1 MISKLSA
8 PPMSEKFYDDLMKA
22 FPKREVT
29 PTDTIESIMY
39 EAGKQYVITW
49 VNTRLNKLMRI
60 EKQKEVSVEPVE
72 VDRSILGRI
81 KRAWMVLIGR
91 L

>member
-29 PTDTIESIMY
+29 PTTPMNDIMY

-49 VNTRLNKLMRI
+49 INTRLRKLVKA
-60 EKQKEVSVEPVE
+60 EDSVSVEPVE

-81 KRAWMVLIGR
+81 KRAWLVLIGR